1 MPYKIDLHT
10 HSILSQDGSI
20 RAKEYQQI
28 LDLGKLDYLAVTDHN
43 HLSFALELNRKLGD
57 RIIPGEEIKTVSGE
71 VIGLYLSQEVT
82 PGLSL
87 KETIAAI
94 RSQNGLVYIPH
105 PFTTYKSGLDLS
117 SLESILSEID
127 ILETYNARSFSQ
139 DGNLKAQAFAAEH
152 HLAAAAGSD
161 SHSRFGLGR
170 CYNVISSQP
179 NLRNLVQLLKEGQQV
194 RQRALLKEFM
204 SPTINRWNKGLKL
217 VPDK

>member
-20 RAKEYQQI
+20 RATEYQQV
-28 LDLGKLDYLAVTDHN
+28 LESGKLDYIAVTDHN
-43 HLSFALELNRKLGD
+43 QLSFALELNRKLGD

-71 VIGLYLSQEVT
+71 VIGLYLSQEIA

-87 KETIAAI
+87 KETITAI
-94 RSQNGLVYIPH
+94 RSQGGLVYIPH

-127 ILETYNARSFSQ
+127 ILETYNARSFNQNS
-139 DGNLKAQAFAAEH
+139 NLKAQAYAAEH

-161 SHSRFGLGR
+161 SHSSFGLGR
-170 CYNVISSQP
+170 CYNMISSPP
-179 NLRNLVQLLKEGQQV
+179 NLQNLVQLLKDGQQV
-194 RQRALLKEFM
+194 RQRALLREFLAP
-204 SPTINRWNKGLKL
+204 SINRLNKGLKL
-217 VPDK
+217 IPDK